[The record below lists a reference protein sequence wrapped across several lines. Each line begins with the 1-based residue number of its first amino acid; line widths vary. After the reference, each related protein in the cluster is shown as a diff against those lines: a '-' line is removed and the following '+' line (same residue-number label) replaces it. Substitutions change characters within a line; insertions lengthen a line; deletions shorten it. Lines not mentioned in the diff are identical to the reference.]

1 MKEEFRFQKTSQKFI
16 DTYSDIEVIIF
27 DCDGVLADTMPL
39 HYEAYYQ
46 SFQEAGLTLESD
58 LFFRSS
64 AGKASETLSK
74 LLEGQNYQG
83 DWRELHNRKKEI
95 VIDLIE
101 SDKLRPLASAHLVPL
116 LSRSYRLAVASS
128 GSAISVE
135 RIISCLGLTEYFE
148 QVVTGQDVKQ
158 GKPNPDLFLLA
169 AQKMQAHPH
178 QCLVIEDTQAGLE
191 AASRA
196 NMKAISVYSFPPNL
210 IPSNE

>member
-1 MKEEFRFQKTSQKFI
+1 MKEKSCFQKTNQKVI
-16 DTYSDIEVIIF
+16 DIYSDIEVIIF

-46 SFQEAGLTLESD
+46 SFQERGLTIERD
-58 LFFRSS
+58 QFFSCS

-83 DWRELHNRKKEI
+83 DWREIHRRKKEI

-101 SDKLRPLASAHLVPL
+101 SDKLRPLASTHLVPL

-128 GSAISVE
+128 GSAISVQ
-135 RIISCLGLTEYFE
+135 RIIRCLGLTEYFE
-148 QVVTGQDVKQ
+148 QVLTGEDVKQ

-169 AQKMQAHPH
+169 AQKMKAHPH

-196 NMKAISVYSFPPNL
+196 NMKAINVYSFSPQSYP
-210 IPSNE
+210 IK